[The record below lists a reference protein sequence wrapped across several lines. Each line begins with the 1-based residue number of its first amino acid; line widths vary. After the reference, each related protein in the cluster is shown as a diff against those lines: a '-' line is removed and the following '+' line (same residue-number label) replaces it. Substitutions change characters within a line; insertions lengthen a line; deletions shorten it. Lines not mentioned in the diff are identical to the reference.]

1 MAADACEDA
10 EEDGLDDDFGQDV
23 LADEDGEEVEEDR
36 SDHDSG
42 MEEHV
47 IDLIENGKEEAA
59 ETAEGFEVAA
69 PEIPV
74 EPPGVPELAEERC
87 TLQREPIG
95 GWVYSND
102 SCELVGRVW
111 KFGHAYK
118 AVCKIHVRCE
128 VVVTKAML
136 RSAGLEER
144 DAIPAALRWLENGLG
159 GGDAAAHMS
168 GHHLFE
174 S

>member
-74 EPPGVPELAEERC
+74 EPLGVPELTEERC

-102 SCELVGRVW
+102 SCELVGRVEIW
-111 KFGHAYK
+111 ARVQGRLQDTCPMRGCGHEGHA
-118 AVCKIHVRCE
+118 AEC
-128 VVVTKAML
+128 
-136 RSAGLEER
+136 
-144 DAIPAALRWLENGLG
+144 WFG
-159 GGDAAAHMS
+159 GTCCYSCGASVA
-168 GHHLFE
+168 
-174 S
+174 